1 MAADFQTTET
11 ATTRNLTVTD
21 AYGYP
26 PGTGETSTDY
36 VMMVVHSIIASIGIV
51 GNLTVI
57 IALSNNEKLRVK
69 VPNMFI
75 INQVC
80 FFDIMPSNPTLNYLK
95 FC

>member
-1 MAADFQTTET
+1 MAPDFQTSMET
-11 ATTRNLTVTD
+11 ATARNLTVTD

-26 PGTGETSTDY
+26 PGTGETSTDH
-36 VMMVVHSIIASIGIV
+36 VMMVVHCIIASIGIV
-51 GNLTVI
+51 GNLTVV

-80 FFDIMPSNPTLNYLK
+80 ILLLCQIILP
-95 FC
+95 